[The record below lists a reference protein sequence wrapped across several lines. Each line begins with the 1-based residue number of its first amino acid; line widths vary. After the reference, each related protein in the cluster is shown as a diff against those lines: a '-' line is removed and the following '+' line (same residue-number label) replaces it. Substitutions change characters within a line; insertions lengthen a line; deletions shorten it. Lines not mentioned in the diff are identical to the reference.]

1 MQIPP
6 DRSPFKSVPRSASNG
21 ETNVQT
27 LLPGTAGPSKS
38 TSNGNT
44 DTLRK
49 PAPNYKVRMDPSNRT
64 LDSMIS
70 VPHPLQIGSFV
81 ESTGMEEVER
91 PSKRRAIDDDGMG
104 IELELEEDTRMEV
117 DNSAW
122 TKGSVVIPESECEF
136 TSIHQLRRE
145 AGPGNQGTS
154 SDVAGFRRG
163 LMNQM

>member
-1 MQIPP
+1 
-6 DRSPFKSVPRSASNG
+6 
-21 ETNVQT
+21 
-27 LLPGTAGPSKS
+27 
-38 TSNGNT
+38 
-44 DTLRK
+44 
-49 PAPNYKVRMDPSNRT
+49 
-64 LDSMIS
+64 MIS

-145 AGPGNQGTS
+145 AGPGDQGTS
-154 SDVAGFRRG
+154 SDVAGFRSG